1 MFGDDDTVFFP
12 QNLVTVLGKY
22 DHEKWYYVGSN
33 SESLEQN
40 LKMSFEMAYGG
51 GGFAI
56 SFPLAKALA
65 RVLDSCLMR
74 YPHLYGSDLRI
85 SSCVAELGVGL
96 TREPGFHQLD
106 VRGDVFGMLTSHPL
120 SPLLSLHHL
129 EVVEPI
135 FPNMDRIEAL
145 EHLFKAVNVDPGR
158 ILQQTVCYDHPSNVT
173 ISVVWG
179 YGIQI
184 FEGNQLL
191 PNILASQRTFKP
203 WRRGGVSNSSQFVID
218 TREYPR
224 DRCKRPVVFFLED
237 VAFGT
242 GRLWS
247 KYRRYTAHRC
257 PNTFAVRDI
266 KHISVYAK
274 KQHLDIGKVMAPR
287 RQCCDIIHP
296 FGKSMVLDIRDCGF
310 DELIAMEA

>member
-96 TREPGFHQLD
+96 TREPGFHQ
-106 VRGDVFGMLTSHPL
+106 
-120 SPLLSLHHL
+120 
-129 EVVEPI
+129 
-135 FPNMDRIEAL
+135 
-145 EHLFKAVNVDPGR
+145 
-158 ILQQTVCYDHPSNVT
+158 
-173 ISVVWG
+173 
-179 YGIQI
+179 
-184 FEGNQLL
+184 
-191 PNILASQRTFKP
+191 
-203 WRRGGVSNSSQFVID
+203 
-218 TREYPR
+218 
-224 DRCKRPVVFFLED
+224 
-237 VAFGT
+237 
-242 GRLWS
+242 
-247 KYRRYTAHRC
+247 
-257 PNTFAVRDI
+257 
-266 KHISVYAK
+266 
-274 KQHLDIGKVMAPR
+274 VMAPR